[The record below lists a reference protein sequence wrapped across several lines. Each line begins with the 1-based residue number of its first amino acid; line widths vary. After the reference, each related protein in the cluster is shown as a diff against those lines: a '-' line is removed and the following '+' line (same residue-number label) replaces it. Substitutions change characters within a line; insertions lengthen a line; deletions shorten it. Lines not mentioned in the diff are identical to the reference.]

1 MSVREHLESRKSPAI
16 HSGNLRYPSDLTDEE
31 GAVIALLIPA
41 AKKGGNK
48 RTVDVVGVVKCRRR
62 RSSRALTPQRRRRR
76 APLAEHQQP
85 QGDRALFVRMIGGPM
100 TPTFRGDAAA
110 SLSATAG

>member
-1 MSVREHLESRKSPAI
+1 MRTQANRPWYDRSK
-16 HSGNLRYPSDLTDEE
+16 LRYPSDLTGEKW
-31 GAVIALLIPA
+31 AIIAPLIPA

-85 QGDRALFVRMIGGPM
+85 QGDRAPLRSDDRR
-100 TPTFRGDAAA
+100 TNDAGFQ
-110 SLSATAG
+110 S